1 MQWSHRQ
8 SIILTKVCILFFV
21 AGYFFVVFTC
31 PMLINRFVHYSI
43 SAAGKSKWPFM
54 ATVYACA
61 VPIGFLLWNLW
72 RLVSD
77 IGLEEIFT
85 ASNIRR
91 LRIISWMCFMV
102 SLVCLVS
109 MSYYLFWGIITAC
122 LALMGLLIRVIK
134 NSFERARELKEE
146 VDLTI

>member
-1 MQWSHRQ
+1 MQWSYRR
-8 SIILTKVCILFFV
+8 SIILTKVCLLFFV
-21 AGYFFVVFTC
+21 GGYIFVIVSC
-31 PMLINRFVHYSI
+31 PALINRFVHYSV
-43 SAAGKSKWPFM
+43 SAVEKSKWIFM
-54 ATVYACA
+54 VTIYACA

-72 RLVSD
+72 QLISD
-77 IGLEEIFT
+77 IGLEKIFT
-85 ASNIRR
+85 ISNIRR

-102 SLVCLVS
+102 SLICLIS

-134 NSFERARELKEE
+134 NTFERARELKEE